1 MAQQRFEKGT
11 ELHQMINDYLR
22 LLQQFWVIENTDI
35 FWEEVMNA
43 MYEFY
48 GKYKSVDEIFSV
60 TMALAFLDVLEEK
73 SRRKRG
79 LKGKLFERLGVEND
93 GEINNK

>member
-22 LLQQFWVIENTDI
+22 LLQQFWVVEDTDI

-43 MYEFY
+43 IYDFY

-60 TMALAFLDVLEEK
+60 TMALAFLDVLGEK

-79 LKGKLFERLGVEND
+79 LKGKLFERLESGNS
-93 GEINNK
+93 GK